1 MHAEEGNA
9 MTGSGGWVPP
19 WGNEG
24 TGERNGFDDFHSA
37 DRDAG
42 ANGTFDSG
50 NDITER
56 GNTRN
61 KGNNEADIR
70 QKRSQKQKR
79 RKRQKKSRTSRLIS
93 LLTLLAVIAAGIGG
107 FAWHHSRLPNGSAL
121 NCSNQT
127 SAKDAK
133 DYCYGGFVP
142 LEPSGPKLSE
152 TQAGPY
158 FSKAVADVYP
168 ADDTLRLTAAG
179 GNIKAVHAAAAT
191 AKTAADHAAEALAA
205 RTWPKSLNK
214 PIRRVILEYQE
225 RSAIYANLTT
235 NTNPEAIDWMT
246 YSEFKPSGAQ
256 SIVRTALELDPEPD
270 PAMPIEVTGLS
281 DAGSCT
287 GFAIIGDDGQDIPRR
302 CVTVHAVSHIPSDV
316 ASIGVTFNL
325 LDADGVIR
333 STEVKALY
341 GSYDDDGNPVP
352 VHNNDDVTMTLEIN
366 PDLPQTGWR
375 LALVGWSVHVTDSG
389 DPDKDSEIHQD
400 DYTARQI
407 AAATAV
413 NDFRF
418 E

>member
-1 MHAEEGNA
+1 MKD
-9 MTGSGGWVPP
+9 SGGWVPP
-19 WGNEG
+19 WGENA
-24 TGERNGFDDFHSA
+24 S
-37 DRDAG
+37 
-42 ANGTFDSG
+42 
-50 NDITER
+50 
-56 GNTRN
+56 N
-61 KGNNEADIR
+61 KGAKVVAVDDDAVRDNADN
-70 QKRSQKQKR
+70 R
-79 RKRQKKSRTSRLIS
+79 RKRSFGSRFIS
-93 LLTLLAVIAAGIGG
+93 LLVLLAMIAAGVGG
-107 FAWHHSRLPNGSAL
+107 FAWHRSRLPGGSAL

-142 LEPSGPKLSE
+142 LEPRGPKLS
-152 TQAGPY
+152 TAKAGPY

-168 ADDTLRLTAAG
+168 ADDTLRLAAAG
-179 GNIKAVHAAAAT
+179 GDIKAVHAAAAT

-256 SIVRTALELDPEPD
+256 SIVRTALELDSEPD

-302 CVTVHAVSHIPSDV
+302 CVTVHAVSRIPSDV

-333 STEVKALY
+333 STEVKTLY
-341 GSYDDDGNPVP
+341 SSYDDDGNPVRI
-352 VHNNDDVTMTLEIN
+352 HNNDDVTMTLEIN

-375 LALVGWSVHVTDSG
+375 LALVGWSVHVNDTADLS
-389 DPDKDSEIHQD
+389 KDSEIHQD

-407 AAATAV
+407 AAATVV